1 MKDLNPKQKPNIC
14 GTSLRVLLELA
25 VYVFL
30 KDNSKIKN
38 IINLER
44 ARIVTENKKRG
55 GKRVLDKDWSPSFQ
69 RTLDY
74 ISSNED
80 TVTDPL
86 ERKALKTFIGKKSNE
101 PFLAELNQFTHN
113 PDYEPSPDTIT
124 EIWNK
129 LGKLIFRT
137 ILFKQDENNK

>member
-1 MKDLNPKQKPNIC
+1 M
-14 GTSLRVLLELA
+14 ELA

-44 ARIVTENKKRG
+44 ARIATENKKRG
-55 GKRVLDKDWSPSFQ
+55 GKRALDKDWSPSFQ